1 MSQEEWGLIPLFNI
15 VGGVMENK
23 IRSLIEEVINE
34 AGYILDEVLYL
45 KENNLNFLR
54 IVIDK
59 DNGYVDV
66 NDCVIVNNLLDPILD
81 KIDFIEDSYIVDIC
95 SKEKGSEQ
103 NGH

>member
-1 MSQEEWGLIPLFNI
+1 MIKKLLTITLSLMMIFTSFVPVFAEGEEVNI
-15 VGGVMENK
+15 VGQYG
-23 IRSLIEEVINE
+23 
-34 AGYILDEVLYL
+34 
-45 KENNLNFLR
+45 

-95 SKEKGSEQ
+95 SKEKGSE
-103 NGH
+103 

>member
-23 IRSLIEEVINE
+23 IRALIEEVINE

-81 KIDFIEDSYIVDIC
+81 KIDFIEESYIVDIC
-95 SKEKGSEQ
+95 SKEKGSE
-103 NGH
+103 